1 MEEESF
7 TLQELNTSLSLVLK
21 FREMFAE
28 DKAQGINID
37 RVEALLVC
45 LLSDAHM
52 QLVDVSWLI
61 TIRDLEKC
69 IAMGDSDNI
78 LRFFCIKYLLRLQ

>member
-1 MEEESF
+1 MGFQCEGQQDRVLSSDSLEEESF

-21 FREMFAE
+21 FREIFAG

-37 RVEALLVC
+37 RVEVLLVC

-52 QLVDVSWLI
+52 
-61 TIRDLEKC
+61 
-69 IAMGDSDNI
+69 
-78 LRFFCIKYLLRLQ
+78 